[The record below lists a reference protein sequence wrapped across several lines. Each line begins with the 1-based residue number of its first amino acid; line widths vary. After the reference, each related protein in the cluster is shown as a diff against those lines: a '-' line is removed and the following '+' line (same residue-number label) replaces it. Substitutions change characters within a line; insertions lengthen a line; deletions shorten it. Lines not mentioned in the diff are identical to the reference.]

1 MVWKEFGM
9 STVRD
14 YLELY
19 NKSDV
24 LILADIFE
32 NFRNVCASN
41 YDLDPAWYYTSPGLA
56 WDAMLK
62 IAEVKLELLIDT
74 DMLLLVEKG
83 IRGGVSTISHRY
95 GEANNLYMGNKCD
108 ETKRSKYLTYLDA
121 NNLYGWAMSQ
131 DLPTGGYDWMTE
143 RELTNW
149 RTFSKGKGVG
159 SILEVDL
166 EYPDELNDFHNDN
179 PLAPE
184 NIKVNKVH
192 KVVLI

>member
-1 MVWKEFGM
+1 M
-9 STVRD
+9 STFRD

-62 IAEVKLELLIDT
+62 ATNVTLQLLIDP

-83 IRGGVSTISHRY
+83 IRGAVST
-95 GEANNLYMGNKCD
+95 LC
-108 ETKRSKYLTYLDA
+108 
-121 NNLYGWAMSQ
+121 Q
-131 DLPTGGYDWMTE
+131 Q
-143 RELTNW
+143 
-149 RTFSKGKGVG
+149 
-159 SILEVDL
+159 
-166 EYPDELNDFHNDN
+166 NDN
-179 PLAPE
+179 DVAHY
-184 NIKVNKVH
+184 NFNAH
-192 KVVLI
+192 KPILVIFCTDVAE